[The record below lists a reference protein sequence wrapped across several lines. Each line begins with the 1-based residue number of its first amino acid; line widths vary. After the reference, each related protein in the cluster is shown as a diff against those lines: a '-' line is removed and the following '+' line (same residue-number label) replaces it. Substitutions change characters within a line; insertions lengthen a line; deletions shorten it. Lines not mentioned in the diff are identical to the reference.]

1 MLPLYLGSLALG
13 TVLIGASFLFGD
25 ADTDADVDFVVDGDL
40 DLDVDGGVFG
50 GGLDIDNDA
59 LLIMKDPGDAIA
71 GAGTWLPFLSLRFWT
86 FALASFGLS
95 GTLLHL
101 LGVPVIIGAIASV
114 VMGTGLGTA
123 AAWTFRQL
131 QLTQVSGNVGMF
143 DVPGKDATVLLAV
156 GPNKMGKV
164 RVMLDGQSVD
174 LPAMTRAE
182 DQIERNEKALVVNVD
197 DGVAH
202 ITPVPFGYNSMA
214 KEN

>member
-13 TVLIGASFLFGD
+13 TVLIGASILFGD
-25 ADTDADVDFVVDGDL
+25 ADTDADVDFDVDGDL

-114 VMGTGLGTA
+114 AMGAGLGTG
-123 AAWTFRQL
+123 AAWVFRQL

-143 DVPGKDATVLLAV
+143 DVQGKEATVILPV

-174 LPAMTRAE
+174 LPAMTRA
-182 DQIERNEKALVVNVD
+182 DDLIERNEKALVVNVD